1 MKKLAIIIPFG
12 IIIILVIGIPAGSG
26 AVLLISLSVI
36 WILLWSGLYYYMKQI
51 HFYRDPK
58 RSPDDPDPGAIVS
71 PADGRLIYIRQVKDG
86 KIVSDKLGTEIELT
100 EVTKFPGNEDLK
112 EGWLIGVYMSPS
124 DVHFNYSPIA
134 GQVKAIYR
142 HQAKINLPMIDMW
155 EYINFMF
162 FRRAVDLFTRR
173 FHFENERTTLL
184 IEGPGL
190 KTVVVMIADKF
201 VNKISLF
208 VEEGLDLEKTAKL
221 GFIDRGSQADLFIA
235 RTDIEITVKVGQKV
249 YGGKT
254 VVARLGQL

>member
-12 IIIILVIGIPAGSG
+12 ITLIIVVGIPAGFG
-26 AVLLISLSVI
+26 LVLLVLLSVI
-36 WILLWSGLYYYMKQI
+36 WILLWLGLYYYMKQI

-58 RSPDDPDPGAIVS
+58 RSPDDPDIKAIVS

-86 KIVSDKLGTEIELT
+86 KIVSNKLDTAIELT

-112 EGWLIGVYMSPS
+112 EGWLMGVYMSPA

-134 GQVKAIYR
+134 GQVKAVYK
-142 HQAKINLPMIDMW
+142 HQAKVNLPMIDMW

-162 FRRAVDLFTRR
+162 LRRAVDLFTRR

-184 IEGPGL
+184 IETPEL
-190 KTVVVMIADKF
+190 KTIVVMIADKF
-201 VNKISLF
+201 VNKIRLF
-208 VEEGLDLEKTAKL
+208 VKEDQALEKSTKL

-235 RTDIEITVKVGQKV
+235 RTDIEITAKVGQKM

-254 VVARLGQL
+254 VVARLKQL